1 MKYNYFISL
10 SHSSSFLTL
19 QASLR
24 EFSNLYNNLHFPNF
38 KNVPPCIVI
47 PLKYCEVIRNEKE
60 KNLKNDEIQDDGK
73 DVDVVEFNQQSVEGD
88 KNMNANFIES
98 IRDKDKER
106 IEHGSKN
113 LLSYDSEN
121 VLSYQVELP
130 VCTVCLRRIQCTT
143 SGVDGGNDIPVSMW
157 FTGNTERC
165 QVCKVYGEISESDG
179 THTQTRT
186 GTGTRT
192 ENGAGAGT
200 DTGVRIGLRIG
211 SGTGTGNES
220 SINSVIGATENIKS
234 SQVD

>member
-1 MKYNYFISL
+1 M
-10 SHSSSFLTL
+10 
-19 QASLR
+19 
-24 EFSNLYNNLHFPNF
+24 
-38 KNVPPCIVI
+38 I